1 MMRIKRWLAA
11 LLALTLCLGLISMGA
26 AAEETTQQL
35 YLKSMRYDNGY
46 YLPENGGVSTTWNGA
61 EPGIG
66 RNVVFCTDQAATKL
80 VPVDE
85 LVFSSDCMSL
95 NVTEERFLKDKALLG
110 YGCYLIPETF
120 GTCVI
125 SYTDGDGVTYSM
137 TINISLP
144 AVSFYSSPVRSED
157 TYLNSMLP
165 YRGEPTKSYLL
176 LEDGA
181 VVTNID
187 TDPYEEDQDLSFF
200 QWENEAVD
208 GKQVVA
214 VTISEGFQSDEAY
227 SIRVDYTDAA
237 GVSRWNYSLFSI
249 YESTSGLGYRFLTYG
264 NDGPYVNTSEPLH
277 REINLQMGF
286 LTTAVFYWSD
296 GQEETMLDYSQLSC
310 TGPISL
316 KRSFKLDYATDVNT
330 TNIGEAAVTYTRDG
344 KTYSVPVHVTLP
356 GVGLYST
363 ATASEEYYMNGSLCG
378 TPGETVTGYLLPL
391 SGTITGFTVSLFDR
405 HTFNDVMQET
415 QLDDS
420 AKTILARY
428 GITLTENEEKTWI
441 RIDAVIDRSLQLSF
455 HATHSEESSFCSVY
469 IEDTFSQK
477 ESRWRANKS
486 NPTVT
491 FDGVTYTFGMGS
503 DDSNGY
509 SLYTAGVGFG
519 YSTED
524 DSDVSETVSLLAV
537 SNYAQANEAEAPEWL
552 YKCISDVSFEV
563 VDFINIDDYENQQ
576 TSNVTVSEVS
586 KNDKGH
592 YTATFTSLPGAFV
605 TALVRV
611 SFTLT
616 LPDQEPVRYSS
627 ENIFNHE
634 MYHELALDLS
644 GTDTASELN
653 ELLGSDDAFLSWLTT
668 EKAEQYSQ
676 YKSGNSY
683 GRTTDFR
690 LNLPN
695 VSYDGVITLNVN
707 TVQIAGLSGSWG
719 GGKRTTMPG
728 LRVCAAGCSE
738 ISEIDFVANPAITQ
752 TYDGET
758 FTCGVLSAG
767 SADHNQMGEVNWIR
781 NCTFTGFD
789 YGVRNTS
796 WGYSSPSS
804 GNRFR
809 NCKIGILHDCAEKQ
823 WGNMSSFVSR
833 CSFEGCGEA
842 IRLLGFPKGISA
854 ASYSPKQCDFIS
866 NTIDLNSAVTDA
878 MNLNGNYFGEFAE
891 GITSTDQLTSLSQ
904 VRARAA
910 RVQGPVTLS
919 TRYANPCTV
928 SLSESNKILPE
939 ASFLMTGSLLGQST
953 MTAEQI
959 AAADRNNDGVI
970 TSADLVLL
978 AKELLSNG

>member
-1 MMRIKRWLAA
+1 
-11 LLALTLCLGLISMGA
+11 
-26 AAEETTQQL
+26 
-35 YLKSMRYDNGY
+35 MRYDNGY
-46 YLPENGGVSTTWNGA
+46 YLPEQGAVSTTWNGA
-61 EPGIG
+61 EPGVG
-66 RNVVFCTDQAATKL
+66 RNVVFCTDQNATKL

-95 NVTEERFLKDKALLG
+95 NVTEERFLKDQALLG

-137 TINISLP
+137 TIDISLP

-165 YRGEPTKSYLL
+165 YCGEPTKSYLL

-181 VVTNID
+181 AITAID
-187 TDPYEEDQDLSFF
+187 TDPYEENQDLSFF
-200 QWENEAVD
+200 QWSYENVND
-208 GKQVVA
+208 KQVVA

-227 SIRVDYTDAA
+227 FIRADYTDADGA
-237 GVSRWNYSLFSI
+237 SRWAYCIFRI
-249 YESTSGLGYRFLTYG
+249 YESTPGLGYRLLSYG
-264 NDGPYVNTSEPLH
+264 NDGAYVNTSEPLR

-286 LTTAVFYWSD
+286 LTKAVFYWSD
-296 GQEETMLDYSQLSC
+296 GQEETILNYSQLSS

-316 KRSFKLDYATDVNT
+316 ERAFELDYATEVHT
-330 TNIGEAAVTYTRDG
+330 TNLGEAAVTYTRDG
-344 KTYSVPVHVTLP
+344 ETYSVPVHVILP
-356 GVGLYST
+356 DVGLYST
-363 ATASEEYYMNGSLCG
+363 TTASEEYFLNGSLCG

-391 SGTITGFTVSLFDR
+391 SGTITGFTVSLYDM
-405 HTFNDVMQET
+405 HTYNDVLQET

-428 GITLTENEEKTWI
+428 GITMTENEEKTWI
-441 RIDAVIDRSLQLSF
+441 RIDAVIERSLELSI
-455 HATHSEESSFCSVY
+455 HATYSEGSSFSRVNIC
-469 IEDTFSQK
+469 DTFAQK
-477 ESRWRANKS
+477 ESQWRANKS

-491 FDGVTYTFGMGS
+491 YDGVTYTFGMGS

-509 SLYTAGVGFG
+509 YLYTAGIGFG

-524 DSDVSETVSLLAV
+524 DNDVTETVSLLAV
-537 SNYAQANEAEAPEWL
+537 SDYEKTSEAEAPDWL
-552 YKCISDVSFEV
+552 YGCISDVSFEV

-586 KNDKGH
+586 KNAKGH
-592 YTATFTSLPGAFV
+592 DTATFSSLPGKYV

-616 LPDQEPVRYSS
+616 LPGQEPARYSS

-644 GTDTASELN
+644 GMDTASKLN
-653 ELLGSDDAFLSWLTT
+653 ELLSSDDAFLSWLTT

-683 GRTTDFR
+683 GRTTELR
-690 LNLPN
+690 LNLPS
-695 VSYDGVITLNVN
+695 VSYDDVITLNLN
-707 TVQIAGLSGSWG
+707 AMPIAGLSGSWSD
-719 GGKRTTMPG
+719 GKRTTMPG
-728 LRVCAAGCSE
+728 LRVCASGCSE
-738 ISEIDFVANPAITQ
+738 ISYIDFVADPSITQ

-767 SADHNQMGEVNWIR
+767 SADRNQMGDAAWIR

-789 YGVRNTS
+789 YGVRNTD
-796 WGYSSPSS
+796 WGYSSPNE

-809 NCKIGILHDCAEKQ
+809 NCKVGILYDCAEKQ
-823 WGNMSSFVSR
+823 WGTMNSSVSW

-842 IRLLGFPKGISA
+842 IRLLGFPKWISA
-854 ASYSPKQCDFIS
+854 ASFTLNQCDFIS
-866 NTIDLNSAVTDA
+866 NTTDLYSAVTDA
-878 MNLNGNYFGEFAE
+878 LNLNGNYFGEFAE

-928 SLSESNKILPE
+928 SLSEGNKILPE
-939 ASFLMTGSLLGQST
+939 ANFLMTGSLLGQTT

-959 AAADRNNDGVI
+959 TAADKNGDNVI

-978 AKELLSNG
+978 AKELLNNG